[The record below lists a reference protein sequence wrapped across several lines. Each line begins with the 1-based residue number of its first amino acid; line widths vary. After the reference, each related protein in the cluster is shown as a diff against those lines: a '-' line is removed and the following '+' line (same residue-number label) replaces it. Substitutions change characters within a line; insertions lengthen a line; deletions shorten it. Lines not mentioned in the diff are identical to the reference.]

1 VVETFQERVA
11 AVKNRVEMACRRA
24 GRGPDSVRLLPV
36 AKTYGPEAVM
46 EAASAGFRCIGEN
59 RVQEARQKIPLCPG
73 HLEWHLIG
81 HLQSNK
87 VREAVH
93 YFSLIH
99 SVDSERL
106 LRLIESA
113 AREEG
118 KTLPV
123 YLEVNVAGEASKFGL
138 PPSEVLSVLELSQ
151 KLFNV
156 RVVGLMTV
164 PPAVRE
170 PEEVRPW
177 FRALR
182 ELRDR
187 MQSQTGMELGDLSM
201 GMSGDFEI
209 AVEEGATWIR
219 LGSILF
225 GPRIRP
231 EVPVE

>member
-1 VVETFQERVA
+1 VSDSFQQRWAAVRERVEA
-11 AVKNRVEMACRRA
+11 ACRRSS
-24 GRGPDSVRLLPV
+24 REMDSVRLLPV
-36 AKTYGPEAVM
+36 AKTYGPEAVR
-46 EAASAGFRCIGEN
+46 EAALAGFRCIGEN

-73 HLEWHLIG
+73 SLEWHLIG

-87 VREAVH
+87 VRDAVH

-106 LRLIESA
+106 LILIDGA

-118 KTLPV
+118 RTLPV
-123 YLEVNVAGEASKFGL
+123 FLEVNMAGEASKNGL
-138 PPSEVLSVLELSQ
+138 SPSEVGSVLEVSQ

-156 RVVGLMTV
+156 RVMGLMTV
-164 PPAVRE
+164 PPMVRE
-170 PEEVRPW
+170 PEEARPW

-187 MQSQTGMELGDLSM
+187 MQFQTGLELPELSM
-201 GMSGDFEI
+201 GMSGDFEV

-225 GPRIRP
+225 GPRTRP
-231 EVPVE
+231 EVPAE